1 MVSPQ
6 FFSGFFPMSTIN
18 KVPASAGAQWL
29 LDGLATLRQAPL
41 QLGVLGALWAL
52 LSLLAGQLMALA
64 TVPGLFLQLLLGL
77 ASPVLFAGV
86 LGAVRKA
93 GASQP
98 VVPRDLFSG
107 FGSGHV
113 PSLVATLLPQVMLAL
128 FAGLLLVALLGSEGV
143 QQLQAVIA
151 DLEQQAASGGQP
163 DPALVA
169 QLPAGRLLVWLL
181 LLVAGGLVASLL
193 VFVAVPDVTF
203 AGHRGGEAMLNSLR
217 ACLHNLP
224 AVVVFYLL
232 LFIVLVPLLVVVQLL
247 GLAVSMVV
255 GQMIGVVLTN
265 VLLMGVLLPLLGGCV
280 ASAWRQMLGQ
290 VAGSPAASPPP
301 PTSPST
307 FVA

>member
-1 MVSPQ
+1 
-6 FFSGFFPMSTIN
+6 MSMIN

-41 QLGVLGALWAL
+41 RLGVLGALWAL
-52 LSLLAGQLMALA
+52 LSLVAAQLMVMA

-86 LGAVRKA
+86 LGAVRKV
-93 GASQP
+93 GAAQP
-98 VVPRDLFSG
+98 VLPGDLFGG
-107 FGSGHV
+107 FRSGHV

-128 FAGLLLVALLGSEGV
+128 FAGLLLMALLGSDGV
-143 QQLQAVIA
+143 QQLQTVIA

-169 QLPAGRLLVWLL
+169 QLPAGRLLLWLL
-181 LLVAGGLVASLL
+181 LLIVGALVASLL

-203 AGHRGGEAMLNSLR
+203 AGRRGGEAMLNSLR

-224 AVVVFYLL
+224 AVVVFYIL

-247 GLAVSMVV
+247 GLAVSMVA
-255 GQMIGVVLTN
+255 GQMIGVLLTN
-265 VLLMGVLLPLLGGCV
+265 VLLMGVMLPLLAGCV

-290 VAGSPAASPPP
+290 PGAGPASQATPPP
-301 PTSPST
+301 GT
-307 FVA
+307 FAA

>member
-1 MVSPQ
+1 
-6 FFSGFFPMSTIN
+6 MSKIN

-52 LSLLAGQLMALA
+52 LSLLAAQMMALA

-93 GASQP
+93 GAAQP
-98 VVPRDLFSG
+98 VRPGDLFEG
-107 FGSGHV
+107 FRSGHV
-113 PSLVATLLPQVMLAL
+113 PSLVATLLPQVLLAL
-128 FAGLLLVALLGSEGV
+128 FAGLLLIALLGSEGV
-143 QQLQAVIA
+143 QQLQSVIA
-151 DLEQQAASGGQP
+151 HLEEQAASGNQP
-163 DPALVA
+163 DPEMIAG
-169 QLPAGRLLVWLL
+169 LPAARLLLWLL
-181 LLVAGGLVASLL
+181 LLIAGGLVASLL

-203 AGHRGGEAMLNSLR
+203 AGRRGGQAMLNSLR

-224 AVVVFYLL
+224 AVVLFYLL

-247 GLAVSMVV
+247 GLAVSMVA
-255 GQMIGVVLTN
+255 GQMIGVLLTN
-265 VLLMGVLLPLLGGCV
+265 MLLMGAMLPLIAGCV

-290 VAGSPAASPPP
+290 ADEQASAVPPP
-301 PTSPST
+301 PSPPDT
-307 FVA
+307 FAA

>member
-1 MVSPQ
+1 
-6 FFSGFFPMSTIN
+6 MSKIN

-52 LSLLAGQLMALA
+52 LSLLAAQMMALA

-93 GASQP
+93 GTAQP
-98 VVPRDLFSG
+98 VRPGDLFGG
-107 FGSGHV
+107 FRSGHV
-113 PSLVATLLPQVMLAL
+113 PSLVATLLPQVLLAL
-128 FAGLLLVALLGSEGV
+128 FAGLLLMALLGSEGV
-143 QQLQAVIA
+143 QQLQTVIA
-151 DLEQQAASGGQP
+151 HLEQQAASGNQP
-163 DPALVA
+163 DPEMIAR
-169 QLPAGRLLVWLL
+169 LPAARLLLWLL
-181 LLVAGGLVASLL
+181 LLIAGGLVASLL

-203 AGHRGGEAMLNSLR
+203 AGRRGGQAMLNSLR

-224 AVVVFYLL
+224 AVVLFYLL

-247 GLAVSMVV
+247 GLAVSMVA
-255 GQMIGVVLTN
+255 GQMIGVLLTN
-265 VLLMGVLLPLLGGCV
+265 MLLMGAMLPLIAGCV

-290 VAGSPAASPPP
+290 ADEQASAVPPP
-301 PTSPST
+301 PSPPDT
-307 FVA
+307 FAA

>member
-1 MVSPQ
+1 
-6 FFSGFFPMSTIN
+6 MSMIN

-41 QLGVLGALWAL
+41 QLGALGALWAL
-52 LSLLAGQLMALA
+52 LSLVAAQVMLLA

-93 GASQP
+93 GAAQP
-98 VVPRDLFSG
+98 VRPGDLFGG
-107 FGSGHV
+107 FRSGHV

-128 FAGLLLVALLGSEGV
+128 FAGLLLMALLGTEGV
-143 QQLQAVIA
+143 QQLQTVIA
-151 DLEQQAASGGQP
+151 HLEQQAASGGQP

-169 QLPAGRLLVWLL
+169 QLPAGRLLLWLAL
-181 LLVAGGLVASLL
+181 LIAGALMASLL

-203 AGHRGGEAMLNSLR
+203 AGRRGGEAMSNSLR

-232 LFIVLVPLLVVVQLL
+232 LFIVLVPLMVIVQLL
-247 GLAVSMVV
+247 GLAVSMVA
-255 GQMIGVVLTN
+255 GQGIGVLLTN
-265 VLLMGVLLPLLGGCV
+265 VLLMGVMLPLLGGCV
-280 ASAWRQMLGQ
+280 TSAWRQLLGQ
-290 VAGSPAASPPP
+290 APGATATEAAVPPP
-301 PTSPST
+301 PPSNPGT
-307 FVA
+307 FAA

>member
-1 MVSPQ
+1 
-6 FFSGFFPMSTIN
+6 MSMIN

-52 LSLLAGQLMALA
+52 LSLLAAQVMVLA

-93 GASQP
+93 GAAQP
-98 VVPRDLFSG
+98 VRPGDLFGG
-107 FGSGHV
+107 FRSGHV

-128 FAGLLLVALLGSEGV
+128 FAGLLLMALLGSEGV
-143 QQLQAVIA
+143 QQLQTVIA
-151 DLEQQAASGGQP
+151 DLEAQAASGGQP

-169 QLPAGRLLVWLL
+169 QLPAGRLLLWLL
-181 LLVAGGLVASLL
+181 LLIAGALVASLL

-203 AGHRGGEAMLNSLR
+203 AGRRGGEAMANSLR

-232 LFIVLVPLLVVVQLL
+232 LFIVLVPLMVIVQLL
-247 GLAVSMVV
+247 GLAVSMVA
-255 GQMIGVVLTN
+255 GQGIGVLLTN
-265 VLLMGVLLPLLGGCV
+265 VLLMGVMLPLLGGCV
-280 ASAWRQMLGQ
+280 TSAWRQLLGHTQ
-290 VAGSPAASPPP
+290 DPATAASITPPP
-301 PTSPST
+301 PPSSPGT
-307 FVA
+307 FAA